1 MTGVLDGR
9 LALVTGAAGGIG
21 RAVVERLVAD
31 GAEVVAGDLRF
42 ADGPPSGSVAVE
54 LDVTDAEAAQRA
66 VDDLGRPLDVLV
78 NAAGIYGD
86 LARTDRI
93 DPELWNRYL
102 RTNASGPFYLTRAAL
117 PGMRDQAWGRIVNVA
132 SIASTDGGYKQ
143 AHYASSKAA
152 LIGLTRSVALEFAPV
167 GITCNAV
174 LPGPIATPKLLA
186 TPDDVIDGMLEWV
199 PAARLGTAEEVAAVI
214 AFLCTDDA
222 AYVNG
227 SSIPVDGAS
236 MLLQFKF
243 ARRSPPRS

>member
-1 MTGVLDGR
+1 MTV
-9 LALVTGAAGGIG
+9 ALVTGGAGGIG

-31 GAEVVAGDLRF
+31 GCTTVIAADLHHPAAPPAGASSL
-42 ADGPPSGSVAVE
+42 E
-54 LDVTDAEAAQRA
+54 LDVADAEAVQRA
-66 VDDLGRPLDVLV
+66 VDDVGPIDVLV
-78 NAAGIYGD
+78 NAAGVYGD

-93 DPELWNRYL
+93 DPALWERYL
-102 RTNASGPFYLTRAAL
+102 RTNASGPFYLTRAVL
-117 PGMRDQAWGRIVNVA
+117 PHMQERRWGRIVNVA

-174 LPGPIATPKLLA
+174 LPGPIATPKLLE
-186 TPDDVIDGMLEWV
+186 TPDEVIEGMLEWV
-199 PAARLGTAEEVAAVI
+199 PAARLGQSDEVASVV
-214 AFLCTDDA
+214 AFLCSQDA

-227 SSIPVDGAS
+227 TSIPVDGAS

-243 ARRSPPRS
+243 ARRSRR

>member
-1 MTGVLDGR
+1 VTV
-9 LALVTGAAGGIG
+9 ALVTGAAGGIG
-21 RAVVERLVAD
+21 RAVVERLLGDGLDVIAADLHHPDAPPAGAIAVVLDVAD
-31 GAEVVAGDLRF
+31 
-42 ADGPPSGSVAVE
+42 ADAVE
-54 LDVTDAEAAQRA
+54 RA
-66 VDDLGRPLDVLV
+66 VDDAGPIDVLV

-102 RTNASGPFYLTRAAL
+102 RTNASGPFYLTRAVL
-117 PGMRDQAWGRIVNVA
+117 PHMQEQRWGRIVNVA

-143 AHYASSKAA
+143 AHYASAKAA
-152 LIGLTRSVALEFAPV
+152 LIGLSRSVALEFAPV

-199 PAARLGTAEEVAAVI
+199 PASRLGTSEEVAAVI
-214 AFLCTDDA
+214 AFLCGDDA

-227 SSIPVDGAS
+227 TSIPVDGAA

-243 ARRSPPRS
+243 ARRSRGPRS

>member
-1 MTGVLDGR
+1 MTGRV
-9 LALVTGAAGGIG
+9 AIVTGGGGGIG

-31 GAEVVAGDLRF
+31 GVAVIAADLRHEHRPP
-42 ADGPPSGSVAVE
+42 DGVTALE
-54 LDVTDAEAAQRA
+54 LDVADAEAVARA
-66 VDDLGRPLDVLV
+66 VEGIGPVDILV

-93 DPELWNRYL
+93 APELWERYL
-102 RTNASGPFYLTRAAL
+102 RTNASGPFYLTRAVL
-117 PGMRDQAWGRIVNVA
+117 PHMQQQGWGRIVNVA

-174 LPGPIATPKLLA
+174 LPGPIATAKLLE
-186 TPDDVIDGMLEWV
+186 TPAEVIDGMLDWV
-199 PAARLGTAEEVAAVI
+199 PAARLGEPDEVASVI
-214 AFLCTDDA
+214 AFLCSDDA
-222 AYVNG
+222 SYVNG
-227 SSIPVDGAS
+227 ASVPVDGAS

-243 ARRSPPRS
+243 ARRSRRS